1 MDQAAN
7 VSTQKRH
14 ACKAIYFA
22 ASSSFLQE
30 SFGRLLFSLAYT
42 SHRLTRAIQPF
53 QLVLPIAFL
62 RGSCIDG
69 AVALSPLIML
79 AMRHSVPLVYLNI
92 QSVVIKT
99 LRQSL
104 LEQRSAVDCYIV
116 APRYDQNCFARYL
129 FTIVQVF
136 VQIICVQD
144 FQGKQSTLI
153 SKSPVGATL
162 LETTDVHIGGESDA
176 RRERRFAD
184 TGSGIQA

>member
-1 MDQAAN
+1 
-7 VSTQKRH
+7 
-14 ACKAIYFA
+14 
-22 ASSSFLQE
+22 
-30 SFGRLLFSLAYT
+30 
-42 SHRLTRAIQPF
+42 
-53 QLVLPIAFL
+53 
-62 RGSCIDG
+62 
-69 AVALSPLIML
+69 ML

-92 QSVVIKT
+92 QSVVIET

-104 LEQRSAVDCYIV
+104 IEQRSAVDGYIV

-162 LETTDVHIGGESDA
+162 LETTDVHVGGELDA